1 MTNSNAG
8 ETVVVVQDVCKEFH
22 RDKLT
27 IPVLSGINLQL
38 SEGDYL
44 ALMGPSGSGKT
55 TLLNL
60 IAGLDRPTSGDVI
73 VCGQNLG
80 LSSEGELAKWRSR
93 HVGFGVPETPNFE
106 DYFQPYQLDE
116 ASFRP
121 AEQTPLYATP
131 RTFEGYSR
139 PGGRGGAG
147 QCTWRLGTSETRRQ

>member
-1 MTNSNAG
+1 MSNSNAG
-8 ETVVVVQDVCKEFH
+8 EPVVVVREVCKEFY

-27 IPVLSGINLQL
+27 IPVLSGINLEL

-80 LSSEGELAKWRSR
+80 KSSAIPGLR
-93 HVGFGVPETPNFE
+93 
-106 DYFQPYQLDE
+106 YFP
-116 ASFRP
+116 
-121 AEQTPLYATP
+121 
-131 RTFEGYSR
+131 
-139 PGGRGGAG
+139 
-147 QCTWRLGTSETRRQ
+147 